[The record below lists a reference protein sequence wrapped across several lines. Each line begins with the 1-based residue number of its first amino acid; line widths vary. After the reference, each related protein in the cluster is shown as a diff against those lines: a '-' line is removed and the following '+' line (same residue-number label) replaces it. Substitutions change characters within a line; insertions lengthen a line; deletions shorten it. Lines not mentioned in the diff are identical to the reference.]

1 MSPVKVDK
9 EVIRTMVAIFCSSHR
24 FKCSGCE
31 MTVSRQQEVDT
42 ETQTIAFRGEVPLY
56 TYGAMEVFQFS
67 TTSLFL
73 IVKEHFIQIHL
84 K

>member
-24 FKCSGCE
+24 FKCSDCE
-31 MTVSRQQEVDT
+31 MTVARQQEVDT
-42 ETQTIAFRGEVPLY
+42 ETQNIAFRGEVPLY

-73 IVKEHFIQIHL
+73 IVKEHFIQIYL

>member
-1 MSPVKVDK
+1 MSPVEVDK

-42 ETQTIAFRGEVPLY
+42 ETQNIAFQGEAPLD
-56 TYGAMEVFQFS
+56 TDGAMEVFQFS
-67 TTSLFL
+67 TTS
-73 IVKEHFIQIHL
+73 VVHPCS
-84 K
+84 